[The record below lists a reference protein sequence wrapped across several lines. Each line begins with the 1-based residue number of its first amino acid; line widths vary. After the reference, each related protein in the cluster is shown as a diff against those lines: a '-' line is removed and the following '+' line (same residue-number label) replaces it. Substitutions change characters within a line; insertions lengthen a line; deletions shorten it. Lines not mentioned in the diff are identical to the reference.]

1 VSSVAATRTIRHRIG
16 GEETA
21 GNSSR
26 TAPVYDP
33 ATGRVQAE
41 VVLAE
46 PADVDAA
53 VAAARAAFEGWSEAS
68 VSRRAKVMFAF
79 RQLLD
84 RNVEALAR
92 IVSSEHGKVLE
103 DAKGEVLRGLE
114 VVEFACG
121 IPQLLKGEYSDQVS
135 SSVDAWSFRQP
146 LGVCA
151 GITPFNFPAMVPMW
165 MHPVAIA
172 CGNAFVLKPSERDPS
187 ASNLVAELYAEA
199 GLPEGVFNVVH
210 GDKVAVDALLDHSD
224 VAAVSFVGSTPIAQY
239 VHSRAT
245 ENRKRVQALGGAK
258 NHAVVMP
265 GADLGYAADQLAAA
279 GFGSAGQ
286 RCMAVSVAVAAG
298 EVADPLVE
306 EVARRAREIKVGPGL
321 DPASEMGP
329 VVTPQARE
337 RIVDYIGQGAE
348 AGARLTVDGRE
359 LEMDGGGFWVGPTL
373 IDEVRPEMSV
383 YRDEIFGPV
392 LSVVRTDD
400 LDEAIALVNRN
411 SYANGA
417 AIFTGS
423 GYEARRFQRE
433 AEVGMIGINVPIPV
447 PMAFYSFGGWKDSLF
462 GDHHIHGPE
471 GVRFYTRG
479 KAITSRWPA
488 GNTPFGD
495 ASLMHFPTSD

>member
-1 VSSVAATRTIRHRIG
+1 MQFEKVIAHRIG
-16 GEETA
+16 GEETSGA
-21 GNSSR
+21 SSR
-26 TAPVYDP
+26 TSPVYDP
-33 ATGRVQAE
+33 ATGEVQAE
-41 VVLAE
+41 VLLAE

-53 VAAARAAFEGWSEAS
+53 VAAAREAFAEWSQAS
-68 VSRRAKVMFAF
+68 LSRRAKIMFAF
-79 RQLLD
+79 RELLNA
-84 RNVEALAR
+84 NVEELAR

-103 DAKGEVLRGLE
+103 DAKGEVSRGLE

-121 IPQLLKGEYSDQVS
+121 IPHLLKGEYSDQVS
-135 SSVDAWSFRQP
+135 TTVDAYSFRQP

-172 CGNAFVLKPSERDPS
+172 CGNTFVLKPSERDPS

-199 GLPEGVFNVVH
+199 GLPAGVFNVVH
-210 GDKVAVDALLDHSD
+210 GDKVAVDALLDHPD
-224 VAAVSFVGSTPIAQY
+224 VAGVSFVGSTPIARY
-239 VHSRAT
+239 VHARGT
-245 ENRKRVQALGGAK
+245 EKRKRVQALGGAK

-286 RCMAVSVAVAAG
+286 RCMAISVAVAVGEAG
-298 EVADPLVE
+298 DELVE
-306 EVARRAREIKVGPGL
+306 EVARRAREITVGPGL

-373 IDEVRPEMSV
+373 IDQVGPEMSV

-392 LSVVRTDD
+392 LSVVRIGD
-400 LDEAIALVNRN
+400 LDEAIELINRN

-433 AEVGMIGINVPIPV
+433 AEIGMIGINVPIPV
-447 PMAFYSFGGWKDSLF
+447 PVAFYSFGGWKDSLF

-488 GNTPFGD
+488 TQATPAD
-495 ASLMHFPTSD
+495 AGSLHFPTSS